1 MSDSVDQP
9 QTRDPAAIA
18 GALLVA
24 TVPSA
29 GQVYIHDFASDRTRA
44 INNDDDPDGDLIPVA
59 ELTADLALVDDGSAV
74 SRQTLGSGDVALAV
88 PVVTAGRSAMG
99 ALIAIFPKNAV
110 RSANF
115 DAEQAVVVMRAI
127 AEAFAESQVLQ
138 AERDAALAAAG
149 QVQDELDLIYS
160 VDQKVHGL
168 SRRHAGLAELVGQSG
183 RFLGVGYSVLLLPT
197 KRIRISATHST
208 WKSVNRRAVDRY
220 LVETLMPQM
229 QGRTTPVVYDID
241 PVATSER
248 FLDERIQALAS
259 PLLDARG
266 NIEGVIAQLGQVT
279 GRPFGDADKRL
290 MAHVMRKVQYV
301 IEQSFDTMTGLMNRA
316 GFEAQ
321 LRESIRSLKS
331 ARHQVVYFDLD
342 NLQLVNDSFG
352 RDAGDQVIIRFA
364 RLLEESL
371 PRNAIASR
379 LTGDDFVI
387 LLTKATEE
395 DALAVAQAVRAQGD
409 RLRFLA
415 GTSSLQVSVSVGIA
429 AIEAGSDVGEVLTAA
444 RIACDKAKD
453 YGRDRIELHDQDDKS
468 IIRRYDD
475 MQLVTHIQQALDN
488 DEFVLQAQP
497 IVDAKSLGRVPQYE
511 ILLRVREKNG
521 ETCSPVSIISAAERY
536 HLMPQIDRWVI
547 ATAIRMIAPHAERFV
562 AEGTAFS
569 INLSGQSIGDDQ
581 MLAFIEGEIDAA
593 RIPHQILTFEITE
606 SAAVSKL
613 DKAQTFI
620 RHLRERGCHFSLD
633 DFGAGLSS
641 FAYLKNLEVD
651 TLKID
656 GGFIRDIATDKISR
670 SMVAAIT
677 QVAAVMNLK
686 TVAEYVGDRPMQE
699 LLASLSVDYL
709 QGHGVGRPVDLQS
722 ILEEPPV
729 EAAQSA

>member
-1 MSDSVDQP
+1 MSDTVDQP
-9 QTRDPAAIA
+9 QTHDPAAVA

-24 TVPSA
+24 TVPNA
-29 GQVYIHDFASDRTRA
+29 GQVYIHDFEGGRTRA
-44 INNDDDPDGDLIPVA
+44 FNNDDDPDGDLIPVA

-88 PVVTAGRSAMG
+88 PVARPGQPAVG
-99 ALIAIFPKNAV
+99 ALIVTFPKNTV

-115 DAEQAVVVMRAI
+115 DAEQAVIVMRAV
-127 AEAFAESQVLQ
+127 AEAFAESEALRS
-138 AERDAALAAAG
+138 ERDAAIAAVN
-149 QVQDELDLIYS
+149 QVQDELELIYS

-229 QGRTTPVVYDID
+229 QGRTAPVVYDID

-266 NIEGVIAQLGQVT
+266 NIEGVIAQLGQVS
-279 GRPFGDADKRL
+279 GRSFGEPDKRL

-321 LRESIRSLKS
+321 LRESIRSLDS
-331 ARHQVVYFDLD
+331 AEHQIVYFDLD

-364 RLLEESL
+364 RLLEECL

-387 LLTKATEE
+387 LLAKATEE
-395 DALAVAQAVRAQGD
+395 DALTIAQSVRAQGD

-429 AIEAGSDVGEVLTAA
+429 SIGKGSDVGEVLTAA

-497 IVDAKSLGRVPQYE
+497 IVDAKSLDQVPHYE
-511 ILLRVREKNG
+511 ILLRIREEG
-521 ETCSPVSIISAAERY
+521 GDTCSPVSVISAAERY

-547 ATAIRMIAPHAERFV
+547 ATAIRMLAPHAQRFA
-562 AEGTAFS
+562 AEGTAFA

-581 MLAFIEGEIDAA
+581 MLAFIESEIDAA
-593 RIPHQILTFEITE
+593 NIPHQILTFEITE

-613 DKAQTFI
+613 EKAQNFI
-620 RHLRERGCHFSLD
+620 CQLRERGCRFSLD

-656 GGFIRDIATDKISR
+656 GGFIRDIETDRISR

-686 TVAEYVGDRPMQE
+686 TVAEYVGDRAMQDI
-699 LLASLSVDYL
+699 LTSLGVDYL

-722 ILEEPPV
+722 VLQEPQV
-729 EAAQSA
+729 AAARSA